1 MALTQTSINR
11 PIATAMVYLIVIVL
25 GITGFRYLPVD
36 LLPPVEF
43 PRLSI
48 TVDYPN
54 VGPEEIEVII
64 TDQIENAIAGV
75 ANIEEV
81 TSVSEEGRSRVN
93 LNFTQNT
100 NLDEAAN
107 DVRAALDRV
116 RRSLPDEADAPRVRK
131 FDPNEAPIVILG
143 AQSQRPLDELTRL
156 LERDVSK
163 RLEQIPGVGS
173 IDVWGGVHRE
183 ILVNLKR
190 DRLIATGLTA
200 SDVQNAIIAENNTSP
215 GGNVKDGLTE
225 LYVRTMG
232 EYTSIDQ
239 IAATIISRVDG
250 VPVRVRDV
258 ATVEDAYQDIWR
270 VTTVNDVPMIR
281 MGIRKQT
288 GANTVEVSRLIHRE
302 IERINTERDDLN
314 LLIVTDQSEFIQN
327 SIDNVQQAAMWGAL
341 LAIFILYIFLRNG
354 STTFI
359 ISLAIP
365 VSIIATFGLLYFTG
379 LTLNQMSF
387 GGLALGVGL
396 IVDNAIVVLENI
408 VRLRS
413 QGKSLA
419 ESSLVGTKEVGGAIV
434 ASTITTSVIFLPV
447 VFMQTITGTMFQE
460 LAMVVVFALFCSLLV
475 ALTLVPMLAS
485 KFLTIKPDSE
495 LSKKDK
501 GRFQVFFEKFE
512 GRYSEFLRVAIKRR
526 YLVFGI
532 TTALIAG
539 AVYAAGF
546 IDTELAP
553 QTEADEIRIDFFLAD
568 GMNIA
573 VANRYLEELK
583 EKVAAIM
590 PEDQVKYVSTDVRN
604 GRAQVE
610 LTLVDVSERTI
621 SSYELADQIRDQIEG
636 SIPGGFFRV
645 RAQSGLW
652 ILRRIFGSG
661 GGEAVQVQ
669 LRGYDIETSNELA
682 DEIRRRM
689 ERIPEVRGVRSD
701 REEGRP
707 EQNIIFDREKIA
719 ELGLTGREVAQAVQ
733 ANVGGARAGV
743 FRDNGDEFNITV
755 RLQEQDRMSTL
766 DLENISVRTAT
777 GATVP
782 ISTVI
787 DQEASRGPVSINRV
801 NGQRVTYIT
810 ANLESGVP
818 LGEAVQKIQAA
829 LSDLQMPTGFS
840 VIYSGE
846 YEEQQRAQRDFI
858 ISILMALALI
868 YMVMAAQFERF
879 LDPLIVMF
887 AVPVAIVGIIP
898 TMLLTNTTFNM
909 QSIMGVIMLV
919 GIVVNNAIVLVDYIN
934 LMRRDRKLKLVE
946 AVVESGRFRLR
957 PILMTTLTT
966 VLGLLPL
973 SFGWGAGGE
982 IQAALARVVIG
993 GLTASTLITLVLI
1006 PVVYVS
1012 ANGLKA
1018 YLVDKKEALLDR
1030 TSEIG
1035 LPQTTQG

>member
-1 MALTQTSINR
+1 MGMTDTSIKR
-11 PIATAMVYLIVIVL
+11 PIATTMVYLIVIVL
-25 GITGFRYLPVD
+25 GIAGFRYLPVD
-36 LLPPVEF
+36 LLPPIEY
-43 PRLSI
+43 PRLSVS
-48 TVDYPN
+48 VDYPN
-54 VGPEEIEVII
+54 VGPEEIETII
-64 TDQIENAIAGV
+64 TDQIENALSGV
-75 ANIEEV
+75 ANVEEM
-81 TSVSEEGRSRVN
+81 TSQSEEGRSRVS
-93 LNFTQNT
+93 LNFGQGT

-116 RRSLPDEADAPRVRK
+116 RRNLPIEADNPRVRK
-131 FDPNEAPIVILG
+131 YDPNNSPIVIIG
-143 AQSQRPLDELTRL
+143 AQSTQPLDELTLL
-156 LERDVSK
+156 LERDIAK
-163 RLEQIPGVGS
+163 RFEQIPGVGA
-173 IDVWGGVHRE
+173 IDVWGGVYRE

-190 DRLIATGLTA
+190 DRLIASGLTA
-200 SDVQNAIIAENNTSP
+200 TEVQNAIIAENNTLP
-215 GGNVKDGLTE
+215 GGNVKDGFTQ
-225 LYVRTMG
+225 LYVRTLG
-232 EYTSIDQ
+232 EFTDVNQ
-239 IAATIISRVDG
+239 ISETIITRIDG
-250 VPVRVRDV
+250 KPVRVRDI
-258 ATVEDAYQDIWR
+258 ATVEDSYADIGR
-270 VTTVNDVPMIR
+270 MVNINDQPMIR

-288 GANTVEVSRLIHRE
+288 GANTVEVSRQ
-302 IERINTERDDLN
+302 IEEEVTRINESRDDLN
-314 LLIVTDQSEFIQN
+314 LLVVIDQSDFIQN
-327 SIDNVQQAAMWGAL
+327 SIDNVQQSAVWGAM
-341 LAIFILYIFLRNG
+341 LAIFILYLFLRNG

-413 QGKSLA
+413 NGKSLM
-419 ESSLVGTKEVGGAIV
+419 ESSLTGTREVGGAIV

-447 VFMQTITGTMFQE
+447 VFMQTITGTLFQE
-460 LAMVVVFALFCSLLV
+460 LALVVVFALFCSLLV

-485 KFLTIKPDSE
+485 KFMSIKPDGGE
-495 LSKKDK
+495 GAKKK
-501 GRFQVFFEKFE
+501 GRFQIFFEKFE
-512 GRYSEFLRVAIKRR
+512 NKYKSFLKSAIQRK
-526 YLVFGI
+526 YTVFGI
-532 TTALIAG
+532 STLLIAFSVYG
-539 AVYAAGF
+539 ASF

-553 QTEADEIRIDFFLAD
+553 QTEADEISIDFYLPD

-573 VANRYLEELK
+573 VANEYLTELK
-583 EKVAAIM
+583 NKVTAVAPM
-590 PEDQVKYVSTDVRN
+590 DQIKYMTTEVRN
-604 GRAQVE
+604 GNAEVE
-610 LTLVDVSERTI
+610 LALVDESERTI
-621 SSYELADQIRDQIEG
+621 NSYDLADQIRNQIEG

-645 RAQSGLW
+645 RAQTGLW

-661 GGEAVQVQ
+661 GEEAVQVQ
-669 LRGYDIETSNELA
+669 LRGYDIETSAELA

-689 ERIPEVRGVRSD
+689 ERVPEVTGVRSD

-707 EQNIIFDREKIA
+707 EQNIIFDREKIS

-733 ANVGGARAGV
+733 ANIGGVRAGV
-743 FRDNGDEFNITV
+743 FREGGDEFPITV
-755 RLQEQDRMSTL
+755 RLQEQDRMSVL
-766 DLENISVRTAT
+766 DLENIAVRSAS
-777 GATVP
+777 GETVP

-787 DQEASRGPVSINRV
+787 DQKASRGPVSINRI

-818 LGEAVQKIQAA
+818 LGEAVENIKAE
-829 LSDLQMPTGFS
+829 LSDLALPTG
-840 VIYSGE
+840 YSILYGGE
-846 YEEQQRAQRDFI
+846 YEEQQKAQADFI
-858 ISILMALALI
+858 LSIIMALVLI

-898 TMLLTNTTFNM
+898 TMLLTGTTFNM

-934 LMRRDRKLKLVE
+934 LKRRENNMDLLE
-946 AVVESGRFRLR
+946 AVVESGRLRLR

-982 IQAALARVVIG
+982 IQASLARVVIG

-1006 PVVYVS
+1006 PVVYIS
-1012 ANGLKA
+1012 ANQIKEYVTVKKAEFLKSRA
-1018 YLVDKKEALLDR
+1018 AVVPEAA
-1030 TSEIG
+1030 
-1035 LPQTTQG
+1035 P

>member
-1 MALTQTSINR
+1 MGMTETSIKR
-11 PIATAMVYLIVIVL
+11 PIATAMVYLIVVVL
-25 GITGFRYLPVD
+25 GIAGFRYLPVD
-36 LLPPVEF
+36 LLPPIEF
-43 PRLSI
+43 PRISI
-48 TVDYPN
+48 SVDYPN

-75 ANIEEV
+75 ANVEEV
-81 TSVSEEGRSRVN
+81 TSRSEEGRSTVTM
-93 LNFTQNT
+93 NFSQNV

-116 RRSLPDEADAPRVRK
+116 RRSLPEEADTPRVRK
-131 FDPNEAPIVILG
+131 FDPNNAPIVILG
-143 AQSQRPLDELTRL
+143 AQSDRALDELTRL
-156 LERDVSK
+156 LERDISK

-173 IDVWGGVHRE
+173 IDVWGGVYRE

-190 DRLIATGLTA
+190 DRLIASGLTA
-200 SDVQNAIIAENNTSP
+200 VQVQNAIVAENNTLP

-225 LYVRTMG
+225 LYVRTLG
-232 EYTSIDQ
+232 EFTSVND
-239 IAATIISRVDG
+239 IAATIITRIDG

-258 ATVEDAYQDIWR
+258 ATVEDAFADIWR

-288 GANTVEVSRLIHRE
+288 GANTVEVSRQIHRE
-302 IERINTERDDLN
+302 VERINNERQDLN
-314 LLIVTDQSEFIQN
+314 LLVVTDQSDFIQN

-341 LAIFILYIFLRNG
+341 LAIFILYLFLRNG

-365 VSIIATFGLLYFTG
+365 VSIIATFGLLYFNG

-413 QGKSLA
+413 QGKSRA
-419 ESSLVGTKEVGGAIV
+419 VSSLQGTKEVGGAII

-460 LAMVVVFALFCSLLV
+460 LALVVVFALLCSLLI

-485 KFLTIKPDSE
+485 KFLSVRPDSE
-495 LSKKDK
+495 LAKKDK
-501 GRFQVFFEKFE
+501 GRFQLFFERFE
-512 GRYSEFLRVAIKRR
+512 NQYSDFLSKAIRR
-526 YLVFGI
+526 KGWVFGI
-532 TTALIAG
+532 AATLIVVS
-539 AVYAAGF
+539 VYGAGF

-553 QTEADEIRIDFFLAD
+553 QTEADEISIEFFLPD

-583 EKVAAIM
+583 EKVTAITPM
-590 PEDQVKYVSTDVRN
+590 DQVKYISTEVRN

-610 LTLVDVSERTI
+610 LNLVDVSERTI
-621 SSYELADQIRDQIEG
+621 SSYVLADQIRDQIEG

-661 GGEAVQVQ
+661 GDEAVQIQ
-669 LRGYDIETSNELA
+669 LRGYDLDLANELA
-682 DEIRRRM
+682 DDIRRRM
-689 ERIPEVRGVRSD
+689 ETIPEVRGVRSD

-719 ELGLTGREVAQAVQ
+719 ELGLTAREVAQAIQ

-743 FRDNGDEFNITV
+743 YRDGGDEFPITV

-766 DLENISVRTAT
+766 DLENISVRTAS

-787 DQEASRGPVSINRV
+787 DQQASRGPVTINRV
-801 NGQRVTYIT
+801 NGQRVTFIT

-818 LGEAVQKIQAA
+818 LGQAVEKIQTS
-829 LSDLQMPTGFS
+829 LSDLTLPAGFS
-840 VIYSGE
+840 IVYSGE
-846 YEEQQRAQRDFI
+846 YEEQQKAQRDFI
-858 ISILMALALI
+858 ISILMALGLI

-887 AVPVAIVGIIP
+887 AVPVAVIGIIP
-898 TMLLTNTTFNM
+898 TMILTNTTFNM

-934 LMRRDRKLKLVE
+934 LMRRERNMPLIQ
-946 AVVESGRFRLR
+946 AVLESGRLRLR

-1006 PVVYVS
+1006 PVVYIT
-1012 ANGLKA
+1012 AHGIKEYLLEKKA
-1018 YLVDKKEALLDR
+1018 EWQAASEAAV
-1030 TSEIG
+1030 
-1035 LPQTTQG
+1035 PQPAQG